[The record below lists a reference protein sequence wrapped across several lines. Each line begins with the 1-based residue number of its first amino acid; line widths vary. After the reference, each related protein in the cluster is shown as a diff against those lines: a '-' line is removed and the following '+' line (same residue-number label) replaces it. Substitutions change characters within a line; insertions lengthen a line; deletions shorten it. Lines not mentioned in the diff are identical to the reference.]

1 MGENQER
8 RQAHRQKRGLLRVED
23 ILSAA
28 GALFA
33 EVGYDKA
40 TTNMIAA
47 RAGISPG
54 SLYQFFPN
62 KEAIT
67 QAFAADAT
75 EHLHQVY
82 DSMLSSEVISL
93 PLRAF
98 VETFIDRLVA
108 FNRTHPGYL
117 ALELGSTI
125 SSPLAHVLADLHQGI
140 MAHLEALFA
149 ARWPSSTQEQ
159 RRLPLLVSYRLFFA
173 LLPLVLQSDEEQQR
187 AIVREMK
194 VFLYRYWEPIMG
206 AQSAS
211 EMRSTETHV
220 SVEEQN
226 QRRDA
231 MLFDRD

>member
-8 RQAHRQKRGLLRVED
+8 RQAHRQKRGLLRVEE

-28 GALFA
+28 GDLFA

-67 QAFAADAT
+67 QAFATDVT
-75 EHLHQVY
+75 DHLHQVY
-82 DSMLSSEVISL
+82 ATMLSSDVIAL

-98 VETFIDRLVA
+98 LETFIDRLVA
-108 FNRTHPGYL
+108 FNRTYPGYL
-117 ALELGSTI
+117 ALELGSTL
-125 SSPLAHVLADLHQGI
+125 SSPLALALAEFHQGI
-140 MAHLEALFA
+140 QADLDAIFA
-149 ARWPSSTQEQ
+149 ARWTSSTQEQ
-159 RRLPLLVSYRLFFA
+159 RHLPLLVSYRLFFA
-173 LLPLVLQSDEEQQR
+173 LLPLVLQGDGADQR

-194 VFLYRYWEPIMG
+194 VCLYRYWEPIMG
-206 AQSAS
+206 
-211 EMRSTETHV
+211 T
-220 SVEEQN
+220 
-226 QRRDA
+226 
-231 MLFDRD
+231 

>member
-8 RQAHRQKRGLLRVED
+8 RQAHRQKRGLLRVEE
-23 ILSAA
+23 ILHAA

-67 QAFAADAT
+67 LAFAADAT

-82 DSMLSSEVISL
+82 VTILSSEVITL

-98 VETFIDRLVA
+98 IDTFIDMLVA
-108 FNRTHPGYL
+108 FNRNYSGYL
-117 ALELGSTI
+117 ALELGSTL
-125 SSPLAHVLADLHQGI
+125 SSPLARVLADLHQGLL
-140 MAHLEALFA
+140 ADLDAVFA
-149 ARWPSSTQEQ
+149 ARWPQSTQEQ

-173 LLPLVLQSDEEQQR
+173 LLPLVLQGDEEQQR
-187 AIVREMK
+187 AVVQEMK
-194 VFLYRYWEPIMG
+194 IFLYRYWEPIMG
-206 AQSAS
+206 AQKAS
-211 EMRSTETHV
+211 ETHV
-220 SVEEQN
+220 IP
-226 QRRDA
+226 
-231 MLFDRD
+231 

>member
-8 RQAHRQKRGLLRVED
+8 RQAHRQKRGLLRVEE
-23 ILSAA
+23 ILHAA
-28 GALFA
+28 GDLFA

-82 DSMLSSEVISL
+82 VTIISSEVMTL

-98 VETFIDRLVA
+98 IDTFIDRLVA
-108 FNRTHPGYL
+108 FNRNYPGYL
-117 ALELGSTI
+117 ALELGSTL
-125 SSPLAHVLADLHQGI
+125 SSPLARVLADLHQEI
-140 MAHLEALFA
+140 LADLDAVFA
-149 ARWPSSTQEQ
+149 ARWPHSTQEQ
-159 RRLPLLVSYRLFFA
+159 RRLPLFISYRLFFS
-173 LLPLVLQSDEEQQR
+173 LLPLVLEGDGEHQQ

-194 VFLYRYWEPIMG
+194 VFLYRYWEPIIG
-206 AQSAS
+206 TQRAS
-211 EMRSTETHV
+211 ETRV
-220 SVEEQN
+220 IP
-226 QRRDA
+226 
-231 MLFDRD
+231 

>member
-8 RQAHRQKRGLLRVED
+8 RQAHRQKRGLLRVEE
-23 ILSAA
+23 ILQAA
-28 GALFA
+28 GLLFA

-75 EHLHQVY
+75 AHLHQMY
-82 DSMLSSEVISL
+82 DTIQSTDVISL

-98 VETFIDRLVA
+98 VETFIDMLVT
-108 FNRTHPGYL
+108 FNRTHPGYF

-125 SSPLAHVLADLHQGI
+125 SSPLALVLADLHQGI
-140 MAHLEALFA
+140 QSRLDALFA
-149 ARWPSSTQEQ
+149 ARWSSSTQEQ
-159 RRLPLLVSYRLFFA
+159 RRLPLLISYRLFFA
-173 LLPLVLQSDEEQQR
+173 LLPLVIQGDGEQER

-194 VFLYRYWEPIMG
+194 IVLYRYWEPIMG
-206 AQSAS
+206 EQ
-211 EMRSTETHV
+211 RV
-220 SVEEQN
+220 SN
-226 QRRDA
+226 RTA
-231 MLFDRD
+231 H

>member
-8 RQAHRQKRGLLRVED
+8 RQAHRQKRGLLRVEE
-23 ILSAA
+23 ILHAA
-28 GALFA
+28 GDLFA

-75 EHLHQVY
+75 AHLHQVY
-82 DSMLSSEVISL
+82 ITILSSEVMTL

-98 VETFIDRLVA
+98 IDTFIDRLVA
-108 FNRTHPGYL
+108 FNRSYPGYL
-117 ALELGSTI
+117 ALELGSTL
-125 SSPLAHVLADLHQGI
+125 SSPLALVLADFHQGI
-140 MAHLEALFA
+140 LADLDAVFA
-149 ARWPSSTQEQ
+149 ARWPHSTQEQ

-173 LLPLVLQSDEEQQR
+173 LLPLVLQGDGEQQH
-187 AIVREMK
+187 AIVQEMK
-194 VFLYRYWEPIMG
+194 VFLYRYWEPILG
-206 AQSAS
+206 TQKAS
-211 EMRSTETHV
+211 ETRV
-220 SVEEQN
+220 IP
-226 QRRDA
+226 
-231 MLFDRD
+231 

>member
-8 RQAHRQKRGLLRVED
+8 RRAHRQKRGLLRVEE

-33 EVGYDKA
+33 EIGYDKA

-47 RAGISPG
+47 RADISPG

-82 DSMLSSEVISL
+82 DRILASEVIAL
-93 PLRAF
+93 PLQDF
-98 VETFIDRLVA
+98 VDTFIDMLVA
-108 FNRTHPGYL
+108 FNRNHPGYL

-125 SSPLAHVLADLHQGI
+125 SSSLALVLADLHQGVLDRLDAI
-140 MAHLEALFA
+140 FA
-149 ARWPSSTQEQ
+149 ARWPQSTQEQ
-159 RRLPLLVSYRLFFA
+159 RRLPLLVSYRIFFA
-173 LLPLVLQSDEEQQR
+173 LLPFVLEGDGEQQR
-187 AIVREMK
+187 AIVHEMN
-194 VFLYRYWEPIMG
+194 VVLYRYWEPIMG
-206 AQSAS
+206 TQSAS
-211 EMRSTETHV
+211 NPSGTPTG
-220 SVEEQN
+220 
-226 QRRDA
+226 
-231 MLFDRD
+231 

>member
-8 RQAHRQKRGLLRVED
+8 RQAHRQKRGLLRVEE

-47 RAGISPG
+47 HAGISPG

-62 KEAIT
+62 KEAIA

-82 DSMLSSEVISL
+82 DTILSSEVITL
-93 PLRAF
+93 PLQAF
-98 VETFIDRLVA
+98 METFVDRLVA
-108 FNRTHPGYL
+108 FNRSYPGYL
-117 ALELGSTI
+117 ALELGSTL
-125 SSPLAHVLADLHQGI
+125 SAPLALVLANFQRDIQ
-140 MAHLEALFA
+140 AHLDAIFA
-149 ARWPSSTQEQ
+149 ARWPQSTQEQ
-159 RRLPLLVSYRLFFA
+159 RRLSLLVSYRLFFA
-173 LLPLVLQSDEEQQR
+173 LLPLVLEGDGEQQS
-187 AIVREMK
+187 AIVSEMK

-206 AQSAS
+206 TQRAS
-211 EMRSTETHV
+211 
-220 SVEEQN
+220 
-226 QRRDA
+226 D
-231 MLFDRD
+231 

>member
-8 RQAHRQKRGLLRVED
+8 RRAHRQKRGLLRVEE

-40 TTNMIAA
+40 TTNMIAT
-47 RAGISPG
+47 RAGMSPG

-75 EHLHQVY
+75 EQLHQVH
-82 DSMLSSEVISL
+82 DSILASGVITL
-93 PLRAF
+93 PLQAF
-98 VETFIDRLVA
+98 VDTFIDMLVA
-108 FNRTHPGYL
+108 FNRNHPGYF
-117 ALELGSTI
+117 ALELASTI
-125 SSPLAHVLADLHQGI
+125 SSPLALVLADLHQGI
-140 MAHLEALFA
+140 QARLDAIFA
-149 ARWPSSTQEQ
+149 ARWPQSTQEQ

-173 LLPLVLQSDEEQQR
+173 LLPLVLEDDGEQQR

-194 VFLYRYWEPIMG
+194 VVLYRYWEPLMG
-206 AQSAS
+206 MQSAS
-211 EMRSTETHV
+211 NLS
-220 SVEEQN
+220 N
-226 QRRDA
+226 
-231 MLFDRD
+231 

>member
-8 RQAHRQKRGLLRVED
+8 RQAHRQKRGLLRVEE
-23 ILSAA
+23 ILHAA

-62 KEAIT
+62 KETIT
-67 QAFAADAT
+67 QAFAADTT

-82 DSMLSSEVISL
+82 DTILSSEVITL

-98 VETFIDRLVA
+98 VDTFIDMLVA
-108 FNRTHPGYL
+108 FNRNHPGYL
-117 ALELGSTI
+117 ALALGSTL
-125 SSPLAHVLADLHQGI
+125 SSPLALVLADFHQGI
-140 MAHLEALFA
+140 LAHLDALFA
-149 ARWPSSTQEQ
+149 ARWPQSTQEQ

-173 LLPLVLQSDEEQQR
+173 LLPLVLQGDGEHQR

-194 VFLYRYWEPIMG
+194 VVLYRYWEPIFV
-206 AQSAS
+206 
-211 EMRSTETHV
+211 ETDV
-220 SVEEQN
+220 
-226 QRRDA
+226 
-231 MLFDRD
+231 

>member
-8 RQAHRQKRGLLRVED
+8 RQAHRQKRGLLRVEE

-62 KEAIT
+62 KESIT
-67 QAFAADAT
+67 QAFAADVT

-82 DSMLSSEVISL
+82 VTILSSEVVAL
-93 PLRAF
+93 PLRTF

-108 FNRTHPGYL
+108 FNRKHPGYL
-117 ALELGSTI
+117 ALELGSTL

-140 MAHLEALFA
+140 QADLDAIFA
-149 ARWPSSTQEQ
+149 ARWPQSTQEQ

-173 LLPLVLQSDEEQQR
+173 LLPLVLEGEGEPQH
-187 AIVREMK
+187 AIVHEMK
-194 VFLYRYWEPIMG
+194 IVLYRYWEPIMG
-206 AQSAS
+206 EQSMS
-211 EMRSTETHV
+211 DMRSPGAPA
-220 SVEEQN
+220 EQKN
-226 QRRDA
+226 KS
-231 MLFDRD
+231 